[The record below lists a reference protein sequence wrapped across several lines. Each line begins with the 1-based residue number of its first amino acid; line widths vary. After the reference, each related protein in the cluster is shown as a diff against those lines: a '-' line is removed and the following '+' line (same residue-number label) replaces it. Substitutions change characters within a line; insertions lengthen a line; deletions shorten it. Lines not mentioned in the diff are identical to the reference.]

1 MKKTVIIFCIL
12 FALTL
17 AVPAI
22 VCSRRSLFLFSTKQ
36 DNSESDKYRFNT
48 SIFGRFGLL
57 FIA

>member
-22 VCSRRSLFLFSTKQ
+22 VCTTAGASGTTQELVSLF
-36 DNSESDKYRFNT
+36 N
-48 SIFGRFGLL
+48 
-57 FIA
+57 